1 VKLLVTSREDLRIP
15 GETILHVSPLE
26 LPPDE
31 TPVEHL
37 GTYEA
42 IRLFVERAA
51 AAQHDFGLT
60 PENGGALAQIC
71 RQLDGIPLAIELAAS
86 RVKVIAP
93 EQIAE
98 RLQDRFQLL
107 TSGSRTALPRHQTLE
122 AMMDWSYSL
131 LSEPERALLRQL
143 AVFSGGWTLEA
154 AEKVAKFE
162 KEVKVEVLDQLS
174 QLVDKS
180 LVLVEEGEHAVRYG
194 LLETVRQ
201 YGINKLAEGGE
212 VEEVRQRHANYFV
225 KLAEQVD
232 QGLRDE
238 RQIEC
243 IEVLENEH
251 DNLRVALRR
260 SIDKA
265 DADLAFRLVSALGW
279 FWFMRGYWKESWIWL
294 TQSLDLGTGSDPMLR
309 VKAIYRAGGL
319 EIIRGNLAGTTE
331 LVEEA
336 LVICREKDDKE
347 GVAWCLNLLGQAK
360 TWDFKSMD
368 GAAALLSES
377 IELFSMLEN
386 ESGVAFSLRYL
397 GQVAEMQGDYERSIK
412 LQKDGL
418 RRLEEIGD
426 IWNSAH
432 SLYLLGVSMYNHG
445 DFQGARWAYEQSL
458 EKCSLVEDK
467 VMAAHALRGLAQLAM
482 QRNDLEQ
489 AEQLSR
495 EALEALQKI
504 GDENCVA
511 GTMRDLGEIARRQGD
526 FERASGLLSQ
536 SLLSFEK
543 MGNDIPIVVTLDRFA
558 SLAGSTG
565 RKDKAARLLAA
576 VDAHIGEDFRQ
587 FSPLLIGEHE
597 RLVTSTREH
606 LGNRVFE
613 QLWAEGAEMSLE
625 QAVAYAIEGNRGN
638 EGSSR

>member
-1 VKLLVTSREDLRIP
+1 
-15 GETILHVSPLE
+15 
-26 LPPDE
+26 
-31 TPVEHL
+31 
-37 GTYEA
+37 
-42 IRLFVERAA
+42 
-51 AAQHDFGLT
+51 
-60 PENGGALAQIC
+60 
-71 RQLDGIPLAIELAAS
+71 
-86 RVKVIAP
+86 
-93 EQIAE
+93 
-98 RLQDRFQLL
+98 
-107 TSGSRTALPRHQTLE
+107 
-122 AMMDWSYSL
+122 MDWSYNM
-131 LSEPERALLRQL
+131 LSEPERALLRRL

-154 AEKVAKFE
+154 AEKVGYFGEEAE
-162 KEVKVEVLDQLS
+162 GEILDLLS

-180 LVLVEEGEHAVRYG
+180 LVLVEEGEHAVRYE

-201 YGINKLAEGGE
+201 YGINKLSEGGE
-212 VEEVRQRHANYFV
+212 IKEIRQRHANYFV
-225 KLAEQVD
+225 KLAEEVD

-243 IEVLENEH
+243 LEVLENEH
-251 DNLRVALRR
+251 DNLRGALRR
-260 SIDKA
+260 SIDYA

-279 FWFMRGYWKESWIWL
+279 FWIMRGYWKESWIWL
-294 TQSLDLGTGSDPMLR
+294 TQSLDLSTGSDPMLR

-319 EIIRGNLAGTTE
+319 EIIRGNLVGTTE

-360 TWDFKSMD
+360 TWDFKSKD
-368 GAAALLSES
+368 EAAALLSES

-386 ESGVAFSLRYL
+386 DWGVAFSLRYL

-432 SLYLLGVSMYNHG
+432 SLYLLGLSMYQHG

-458 EKCSLVEDK
+458 EKCSYVEDK

-482 QRNDLEQ
+482 QRNELEQ

-495 EALEALQKI
+495 EALEALQKS

-526 FERASGLLSQ
+526 FEGAAGLLSQ

-543 MGNDIPIVVTLDRFA
+543 MGNDIPMAVTLERFA
-558 SLAGSTG
+558 ALAGSTG
-565 RKDKAARLLAA
+565 RDEKAAPLLAVVEA
-576 VDAHIGEDFRQ
+576 QFGEDFRQ

-606 LGNRVFE
+606 LGNQVFE
-613 QLWAEGAEMSLE
+613 QLWAEGAKMSLE
-625 QAVAYAIEGNRGN
+625 QAVAYAIEEIKGN